1 MPLNQSDFNLFLQ
14 KVAQFVKLA
23 IEDIESKQENV
34 LEMKK
39 QAAAEAQRWEGYNGS
54 LKKAA
59 QALYDADFITDE
71 VERNRFLKKASEN
84 PSYLSSVIVKVC
96 NAADVALIG
105 SPARVAVRQKQGEE
119 FDPVKARAFGYD
131 YSGGTSSF
139 LDDV

>member
-1 MPLNQSDFNLFLQ
+1 MNEFNDLLQ
-14 KVAQFVKLA
+14 KVGQFVKLA
-23 IEDIESKQENV
+23 TSELTVQQETNAA
-34 LEMKK
+34 LRK
-39 QAAAEAQRWEGYNGS
+39 QAAAEARRRDEYSHS
-54 LKKAA
+54 LRKAA

-71 VERNRFLKKASEN
+71 MERKNFLKKASED

-105 SPARVAVRQKQGEE
+105 APARVAMRQKQGEE

-131 YSGGTSSF
+131 YTGTASGL